1 MPARCINRSD
11 LGHVF
16 LSKCFFSF
24 LTDSSVFLILT
35 SVEDV
40 TSASDFRF
48 RLASL
53 SFSSSTACSFSA
65 SNVSLQAKNAA
76 RMRWRLRKEQPPTSS
91 QALLPTRKRQLGS
104 DNSEATTWKRQ
115 LGSDNSEATT
125 WKRQLGSDNL
135 EATTWKRQLGSD
147 N

>member
-24 LTDSSVFLILT
+24 LTDSSVFLILA

-65 SNVSLQAKNAA
+65 SIGVCKQKNAA

-104 DNSEATTWKRQ
+104 DNLEAT
-115 LGSDNSEATT
+115 S

-147 N
+147 NLEATTRKRPL